1 MLHHFL
7 GYLNLFLNLI
17 NCLWLTLDL
26 IYLYQKSKRSVQNKG
41 KNPESFSWVTWNK
54 YQLWTCKRY
63 SIPRSVVQ
71 TPGNNQT
78 NKIRGNKASRCLK
91 PTDLDLLLIIDSSGS
106 HALTHT
112 RTWTGKKVSLSNF
125 DVHNDRKCAIEYS
138 YSAINVQN
146 NISLI

>member
-1 MLHHFL
+1 MLAHL
-7 GYLNLFLNLI
+7 
-17 NCLWLTLDL
+17 
-26 IYLYQKSKRSVQNKG
+26 KSKRSVQNKG

-106 HALTHT
+106 HTLTHT
-112 RTWTGKKVSLSNF
+112 RTWTGKKSQFIKFWFWNF
-125 DVHNDRKCAIEYS
+125 DAHNNRKGAIEFS
-138 YSAINVQN
+138 NSAINVQN
-146 NISLI
+146 NISSI

>member
-1 MLHHFL
+1 MSLV
-7 GYLNLFLNLI
+7 
-17 NCLWLTLDL
+17 DL
-26 IYLYQKSKRSVQNKG
+26 IYLYPKSKRSVQNRG
-41 KNPESFSWVTWNK
+41 KNPNSLSWVTWNK

-106 HALTHT
+106 HTLTHT

-125 DVHNDRKCAIEYS
+125 DFEILMFTIIEKLQLNSVILQSMFKITYLR
-138 YSAINVQN
+138 YK
-146 NISLI
+146 